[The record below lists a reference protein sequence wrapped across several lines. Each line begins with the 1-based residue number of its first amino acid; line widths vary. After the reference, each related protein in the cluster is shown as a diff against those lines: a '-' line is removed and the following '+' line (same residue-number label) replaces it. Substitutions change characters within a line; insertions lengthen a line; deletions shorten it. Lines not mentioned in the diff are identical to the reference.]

1 MARTSRADLDRKAE
15 HLAKRTGL
23 PINIQQ
29 AYGRCRVYI
38 GDGNHISPRLPS
50 GQLLDWMDAFEAGL
64 DYAPSVG
71 FFQERTRYTRSLAL
85 EGQSS
90 GTSSLFMQVSLRRT
104 AKQ

>member
-1 MARTSRADLDRKAE
+1 MERTSRADLDRKAE

-50 GQLLDWMDAFEAGL
+50 GQLLDWMNAFEAGL
-64 DYAPSVG
+64 GGVRFMMLFSG
-71 FFQERTRYTRSLAL
+71 RS
-85 EGQSS
+85 
-90 GTSSLFMQVSLRRT
+90 RRS
-104 AKQ
+104 ARR